1 MNWEIEIIKCLQQ
14 NQNVFFD
21 FIFFIFS
28 FFASYIGILLVF
40 VFLYIFYKKYSYLF
54 LFTCL
59 FNVGFNYILKI
70 LFNRPRPYE
79 ISNEIINF
87 TNSLGKSF
95 PSGHMVC
102 ATTIIFFVLLISFNS
117 KTKKKTR
124 IAILLICVMFLIGV
138 ALSRMYFGQHYLT
151 DIIAGILLALC
162 LSIFFYCI
170 YNKIYGIKHNNK
182 FKKSSYK
189 K

>member
-1 MNWEIEIIKCLQQ
+1 MNWEIEIIKYLQQ
-14 NQNVFFD
+14 NQKFFFD

-28 FFASYIGILLVF
+28 FFASYIGILLIF
-40 VFLYIFYKKYSYLF
+40 VFFYIFWKKYSYLF

-70 LFNRPRPYE
+70 LFSRPRPYE
-79 ISNEIINF
+79 ISDEIINV

-102 ATTIIFFVLLISFNS
+102 ATTIVFFLFLFVFNAKMKKSTKISLYFIFIV
-117 KTKKKTR
+117 
-124 IAILLICVMFLIGV
+124 FLCFV

-151 DIIAGILLALC
+151 DILAGVLLSLC
-162 LSIFFYCI
+162 LSIII
-170 YNKIYGIKHNNK
+170 YYIYKAIYLK
-182 FKKSSYK
+182 FKKKSYK
-189 K
+189 KNVF